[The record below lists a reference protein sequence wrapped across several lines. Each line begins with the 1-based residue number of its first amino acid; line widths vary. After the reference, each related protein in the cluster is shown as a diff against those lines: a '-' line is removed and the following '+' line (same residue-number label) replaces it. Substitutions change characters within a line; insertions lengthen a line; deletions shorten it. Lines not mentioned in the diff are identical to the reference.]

1 MITSE
6 NTDNRATNLYKPS
19 DIEGKWQKIWEDDNL
34 YNTDEQASN
43 KEKFYALS
51 MFPYPSGN
59 LHMGHVR
66 NYVITDLIA
75 RFQRF
80 QGKEVLHPMGWDA
93 FGLPAENAAIER
105 GINPDKWTKQNI
117 AHMKSQ
123 LKLLGLSVDWDREFA
138 TCDENY
144 YVWTQFLFLEL
155 HKAGLVYQKE
165 SEVNWDPIDNT
176 VLANEQVDSEGKSWR
191 SGAIVEKKL
200 LTQWFLKITDYAEE
214 LLQDLEKLNEWPE
227 RVKLMQENWIGKSI
241 GANINFKINEGQ
253 IFGMLGPNGVGK
265 STIFNL
271 ITGLINPGNGKI
283 KIAGEDVTK
292 YPVYLR
298 TKKFKVG
305 YVPQYGGFFNDLT
318 LHDNLKAISEIVI
331 DDKNYRTERVNYL
344 ISKFELD
351 NLKDIK
357 GKFLSG
363 GQKKKLV
370 IALSLLSEPKVLL
383 LDECFAA
390 LDVLTIKMLQEII
403 VNLQNENRI
412 TICICDHQARDLLA
426 CVDVAM
432 ILSNGKIIA
441 QDTPSNL
448 VKDINAKN
456 AYFGDNFKFN

>member
-1 MITSE
+1 MAIIKKFRIKSFKNKFSIIQFE
-6 NTDNRATNLYKPS
+6 NISLAYGNR
-19 DIEGKWQKIWEDDNL
+19 
-34 YNTDEQASN
+34 
-43 KEKFYALS
+43 
-51 MFPYPSGN
+51 
-59 LHMGHVR
+59 
-66 NYVITDLIA
+66 LI
-75 RFQRF
+75 
-80 QGKEVLHPMGWDA
+80 LD
-93 FGLPAENAAIER
+93 
-105 GINPDKWTKQNI
+105 
-117 AHMKSQ
+117 
-123 LKLLGLSVDWDREFA
+123 
-138 TCDENY
+138 
-144 YVWTQFLFLEL
+144 
-155 HKAGLVYQKE
+155 
-165 SEVNWDPIDNT
+165 
-176 VLANEQVDSEGKSWR
+176 
-191 SGAIVEKKL
+191 
-200 LTQWFLKITDYAEE
+200 
-214 LLQDLEKLNEWPE
+214 
-227 RVKLMQENWIGKSI
+227 
-241 GANINFKINEGQ
+241 NINFSINEGQ

-271 ITGLINPGNGKI
+271 ITGLINPGSGKI
-283 KIAGEDVTK
+283 KIAGEDATN

-318 LHDNLKAISEIVI
+318 LLDNLKAISEIVI
-331 DDKNYRTERVNYL
+331 QNKNYRNEKINYL

-357 GKFLSG
+357 AKFLSG

-370 IALSLLSEPKVLL
+370 IALSLLSDPKVLL